1 MSITNNFEALPA
13 GCMECGGPYIKD
25 VVALL
30 DHARALEAMLKGFE
44 WVDNEW
50 DEKWCLNCGNPIES
64 GHSPDC
70 QLARLLEGVE

>member
-13 GCMECGGPYIKD
+13 GCMECGGPYSKD

-30 DHARALEAMLKGFE
+30 DHARALEAMLKKHE
-44 WVDNEW
+44 WCAIAWGSAGCPECM
-50 DEKWCLNCGNPIES
+50 KQTGQ

-70 QLARLLEGVE
+70 QLDRLLEGVE